1 MFEFVIVL
9 FRPSSLSCLAGS
21 FTGAGVFLGAV
32 NNRIRGVTTVDNA
45 AVKILE
51 NTDLVFA
58 MFTGPKPPQQL
69 TLSGVYV
76 PEIGVQKCKILMT
89 CGIPIAMGKAG

>member
-21 FTGAGVFLGAV
+21 FTGAGVFPGAV
-32 NNRIRGVTTVDNA
+32 NNRIRGVTMVDNA

-58 MFTGPKPPQQL
+58 MFMRPKPLLQL
-69 TLSGVYV
+69 ILRRVEV
-76 PEIGVQKCKILMT
+76 PEIGVQK
-89 CGIPIAMGKAG
+89 